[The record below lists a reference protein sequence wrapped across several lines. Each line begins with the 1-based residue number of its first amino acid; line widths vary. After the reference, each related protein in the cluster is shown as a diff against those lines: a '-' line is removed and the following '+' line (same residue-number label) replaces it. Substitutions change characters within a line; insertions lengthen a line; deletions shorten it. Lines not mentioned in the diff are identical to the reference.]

1 MEKKLQSMLR
11 KSLARNKSSFCG
23 NCGRPEHTDRL
34 VEQFIDG
41 DGQPLE
47 IIVCDVYDKQ
57 EGSVYERKDNR

>member
-1 MEKKLQSMLR
+1 MT
-11 KSLARNKSSFCG
+11 KSSLTSCN

-41 DGQPLE
+41 DGKE
-47 IIVCDVYDKQ
+47 IEVIVCDVYNSM